1 MHQARQPHCCACS
14 HTKRTVMEFH
24 EKLQELRKQRG
35 LTQEELAAELWVSR
49 TAVSKWESGRGY
61 PSIDSL
67 KQIAKFYAVTVDD
80 LLSCDEILTIAEKDS
95 QQQTGRY
102 QDLFFGLLDVSV
114 AMFFFLPFFG
124 QRADGVVQEVS
135 LLALTAAAPYL
146 KAAYFVPV
154 VCLVLSGIG
163 TLALQNLSVSFW
175 HRCKRWVSLFLNGI
189 ATLLFIVSPQPYAA
203 VFLFIFLIIKVLIMA
218 KSR

>member
-1 MHQARQPHCCACS
+1 MHQARQTHCCACS

-80 LLSCDEILTIAEKDS
+80 LLSCDEILTIAEKDR

-124 QRADGVVQEVS
+124 QRAGGSVQEVS
-135 LLALTAAAPYL
+135 LLALTAAPPYL

-154 VCLVLSGIG
+154 VGLVLSGIG
-163 TLALQNLSVSFW
+163 TLALQNLPVSFW
-175 HRCKRWVSLFLNGI
+175 HRCKRWVSLLLNGI

-218 KSR
+218 KSQ